1 MRISIKT
8 LIAVLLIV
16 MSFAE
21 AQAVHVLEVIELSG
35 TVFDVDQHF
44 RRIWITPDDGETLEI
59 IGFPFYNL
67 EAQLEE
73 ECDEPIAIYVG
84 DCVTITYYVKYNEVN
99 KWLSLTKYCGYPE
112 SCESEDCYVNENGLE
127 RKSQR
132 NKNRP
137 NPWPWHGK
145 PPRHRR

>member
-21 AQAVHVLEVIELSG
+21 VQAVHVLEVIELSG

-67 EAQLEE
+67 EAVEFN
-73 ECDEPIAIYVG
+73 
-84 DCVTITYYVKYNEVN
+84 TIF
-99 KWLSLTKYCGYPE
+99 S
-112 SCESEDCYVNENGLE
+112 SQHSSGLFF
-127 RKSQR
+127 QFYFT
-132 NKNRP
+132 
-137 NPWPWHGK
+137 
-145 PPRHRR
+145 